1 MTKLIMKSKKKHI
14 LEAIQHFII
23 GFFLAVEGYDKMTH
37 GAGLI
42 GGIIL
47 ALGIILLAYF
57 VYDLLKAKQS
67 LTLKVMAHLFEG
79 TALAF
84 TTYIFFKE
92 HTVYLKWVNLLAC
105 VAMFASAVIL
115 LRKKR
120 QTKEDR

>member
-1 MTKLIMKSKKKHI
+1 MKNRKHI
-14 LEAIQHFII
+14 LEAVQHFII

-37 GAGLI
+37 EAGAI

-57 VYDLLKAKQS
+57 VYDLITARRS
-67 LTLKVMAHLFEG
+67 LTLKVTAHLFEG
-79 TALAF
+79 VALGF

-92 HTVYLKWVNLLAC
+92 GTIYLKWVNLLAC

-115 LRKKR
+115 LKK
-120 QTKEDR
+120 KKNEENEDK